1 MQTTKTVKAS
11 FAQLS
16 RLPPRSC
23 VRLHEVVV
31 EHARTGAR
39 YTLDGVFTVSTQGLW
54 RMEDQWRTPHYVA
67 DAVRLSGPGVSSTLV
82 VKPTTDPEGLYSL
95 TGSRHEKRR
104 KLFTVVSG
112 TMTMA
117 ANTGIRLGPSPLC
130 LNIDGSISVGC
141 HRVTTQQL
149 AQALPLIQQ
158 HVAEHGVL

>member
-1 MQTTKTVKAS
+1 MEEAW
-11 FAQLS
+11 
-16 RLPPRSC
+16 RS
-23 VRLHEVVV
+23 
-31 EHARTGAR
+31 
-39 YTLDGVFTVSTQGLW
+39 
-54 RMEDQWRTPHYVA
+54 PHYVA
-67 DAVRLSGPGVSSTLV
+67 DAVRLSGPRVSSTLV

-95 TGSRHEKRR
+95 TGYYADRSRHEKRR